1 MAITIKKSTLTL
13 KRTEEAPVAAPH
25 LTSGPVLSAR
35 ESGPAWTGYAICGL
49 IAMFCLLG
57 LLVFQY
63 IEYTHYQD
71 AFPLRVPQTAAPVSA
86 PAGKTEPA
94 AAAPA
99 EKAKPDAAKPAEAK
113 TETAAAAPAEKT
125 KTDAA
130 TAAAVKAEPAAA
142 ATNEKAEA
150 AAPAPAVET
159 PAAKEA
165 PTAPAP
171 AAPAAEEK
179 P

>member
-71 AFPLRVPQTAAPVSA
+71 AFPLRVPQTAAVSA